1 MTVMSK
7 RFTLLF
13 AGLAPSLATFWF
25 LLWSWES
32 YKGDFES
39 DIYWVGWIITTLLLI
54 GVPCAIFFI
63 TTINCVVEDR
73 DHKVDQHYEN
83 LTCGLRRGRAMLS
96 QRLAPPVEEEEE
108 A

>member
-13 AGLAPSLATFWF
+13 AGLIPSLATFWF
-25 LLWSWES
+25 LLWSWEA
-32 YKGDFES
+32 YLEGIES
-39 DIYWVGWIITTLLLI
+39 EIYWVGWIITTLLLI
-54 GVPCAIFFI
+54 GVPCLIFSI
-63 TTINCVVEDR
+63 TTVICVVEDR
-73 DHKVDQHYEN
+73 EDRVERHYDN
-83 LTCGLRRGRAMLS
+83 LTSGLRRGRAMLS